1 MLVAFIFFLA
11 LLFTTYFIVVM
22 TNFIMNTA
30 INGEYRANPIWAILP
45 AVFWALFYYFVNN

>member
-1 MLVAFIFFLA
+1 MLVSFLFFLA

-30 INGEYRANPIWAILP
+30 VNSKYRAGPIWAILP
-45 AVFWALFYYFVNN
+45 ALFWALFYYFVNN